1 MENSRESPMRNTE
14 NELNDLN
21 SEQVSDLSEY
31 RKNAFL
37 RSLETA
43 QTAHRRFS
51 SMLKLNRDKQPFP
64 FRLHWTPAPR
74 GIYCAK
80 VPCQHWLMN
89 FPRIPFRIK
98 TVASASNLAMPLPWI
113 IHRLNELENIFLM
126 ISQIITNFLKIIIKY
141 LNIRPAP
148 PVSIPVHYAGR
159 EIKFQHHLRVG
170 KFEYESN

>member
-64 FRLHWTPAPR
+64 FRLH
-74 GIYCAK
+74 
-80 VPCQHWLMN
+80 
-89 FPRIPFRIK
+89 
-98 TVASASNLAMPLPWI
+98 
-113 IHRLNELENIFLM
+113 
-126 ISQIITNFLKIIIKY
+126 
-141 LNIRPAP
+141 
-148 PVSIPVHYAGR
+148 
-159 EIKFQHHLRVG
+159 
-170 KFEYESN
+170 